1 MIREGLDS
9 CTFPRGDGAVRVWF
23 GMNEHV
29 SIVVHVRNE
38 SVTGLVVG
46 YTSHFILELL
56 AIVPLI
62 LVRFGI
68 FFGIDDSLLF
78 LIPFPWFRELESR
91 GIYFVICCSAPTF
104 WMLEFGEDSPVSWI
118 NPATLVAG

>member
-9 CTFPRGDGAVRVWF
+9 RTFPRGDGTVRVWF

-29 SIVVHVRNE
+29 SVVVHVRNE
-38 SVTGLVVG
+38 CVTGLVVG

-56 AIVPLI
+56 AIIPLV

-68 FFGIDDSLLF
+68 FFGVDNSLLF
-78 LIPFPWFRELESR
+78 LIPLPWFGELEGR
-91 GIYFVICCSAPTF
+91 GIYFVVCSSHPTF
-104 WMLEFGEDSPVSWI
+104 WILEFRENGPVSRIYPASPV
-118 NPATLVAG
+118 TG